1 LSRGTPVAALIV
13 IRPGIQINPIER
25 DAAMTDGNFRDDLTH
40 FAIEATRIHAEINRR
55 VAQSH
60 EARQHELR
68 TRPVR
73 HEG

>member
-25 DAAMTDGNFRDDLTH
+25 DAAIANRNLCEDLPH
-40 FAIEATRIHAEINRR
+40 FAIESTRIHAEIDRR
-55 VAQSH
+55 VAQSN
-60 EARQHELR
+60 EAWKNELR
-68 TRPVR
+68 ARPAR